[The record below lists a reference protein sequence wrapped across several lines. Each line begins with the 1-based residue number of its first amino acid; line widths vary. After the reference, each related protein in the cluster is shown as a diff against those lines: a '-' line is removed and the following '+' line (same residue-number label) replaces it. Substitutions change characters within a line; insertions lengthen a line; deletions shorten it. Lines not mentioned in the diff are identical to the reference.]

1 LTAGALT
8 SPSVAIAL
16 LVWRTKIEDAMLQR
30 DLPGYAAYT
39 ARARYRLIPGIWRN
53 RAIVPLAH

>member
-1 LTAGALT
+1 MT
-8 SPSVAIAL
+8 SGIAVGSWLSTFIAPIAIAL

-39 ARARYRLIPGIWRN
+39 ARARYRLVAGIW
-53 RAIVPLAH
+53 